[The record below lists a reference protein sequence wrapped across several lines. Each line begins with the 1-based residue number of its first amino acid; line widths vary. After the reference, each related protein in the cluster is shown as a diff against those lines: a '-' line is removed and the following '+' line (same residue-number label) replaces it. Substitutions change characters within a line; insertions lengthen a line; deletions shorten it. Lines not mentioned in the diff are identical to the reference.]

1 MAALK
6 RAAVRALRQRAR
18 ASDCVSMYTRV
29 LRVVCVYVCARAHVY
44 VMYECVNR
52 VPFFLSACPVV
63 SRAGCSAPCILLLLA
78 RFSDAC
84 KRQYF
89 ARNVYKPHRPLRWYF
104 FFFFV
109 FKHRERSGGAPA
121 LPARETRPT
130 YIVYETR

>member
-6 RAAVRALRQRAR
+6 RAAVRALRQHAR
-18 ASDCVSMYTRV
+18 ASDCVFMYTRV
-29 LRVVCVYVCARAHVY
+29 IRVVYVCVCVRARVRVY
-44 VMYECVNR
+44 VMHVCVNR

-89 ARNVYKPHRPLRWYF
+89 ARNVDKPHSPSR
-104 FFFFV
+104 
-109 FKHRERSGGAPA
+109 
-121 LPARETRPT
+121 
-130 YIVYETR
+130 